1 MRKKRKNK
9 DKLDFTNDRIFKY
22 VLSSDIDL
30 CREFIRRIDPEIN
43 TEGIRYIEKGHEAI
57 AGAEQKMVSF
67 DVYVGN
73 KVIIINLEM
82 FNYKPLQFIKTA
94 RHNAAMIDSDLKKGL
109 KAADLPDIVVI
120 LLCSFDPIGQGRPI
134 YRYSMHLDEDPDFK
148 LDEGRKIVI
157 VTNKGYKNAS
167 EELKP
172 IIYLL
177 TRNPEPIDDP
187 FYQKIQKAVKE
198 AKTNPEVRKDI
209 MMQEAREQYFFEKG
223 EKKGVKKGEKKGRM
237 EALEEAIRKTAEIL
251 GELKLSANEIQSKLL
266 EKYPDQAGLIKK
278 ILASDDFT
286 AA

>member
-1 MRKKRKNK
+1 
-9 DKLDFTNDRIFKY
+9 
-22 VLSSDIDL
+22 
-30 CREFIRRIDPEIN
+30 
-43 TEGIRYIEKGHEAI
+43 
-57 AGAEQKMVSF
+57 MVSF
-67 DVYVGN
+67 DVYAGN

-94 RHNAAMIDSDLKKGL
+94 RHNAAMIDIDLKKGL
-109 KAADLPDIVVI
+109 KAADLPDIVII

-157 VTNKGYKNAS
+157 VTNKGYDNAP

-187 FYQKIQKAVKE
+187 FYQRIQKAVKE
-198 AKTNPEVRKDI
+198 AKTDPKVRKDI

-223 EKKGVKKGEKKGRM
+223 EKKGVKKGEKK
-237 EALEEAIRKTAEIL
+237 AVWKPW
-251 GELKLSANEIQSKLL
+251 KKPS
-266 EKYPDQAGLIKK
+266 EKR
-278 ILASDDFT
+278 
-286 AA
+286 